1 MKLRGSLLV
10 IVCCL
15 VVEFCNLTQKEL
27 IFSTTE
33 PGIVSFLVVAGI
45 LLLLY
50 PLIGHLTDVYVTRYR
65 SLTLSFSVFIFTSC
79 VVMVYNGIDFAA
91 STIWNI
97 TILHHP
103 QTSFVFFILV
113 ILYIVGLALFRA
125 NAIQFGLDQLLETPI
140 PKLIAFIYWYYWA
153 QKAGQLAL
161 FYVSSSSIVTVTKV
175 TMMSNSTIHD
185 EILTYTITEF
195 FIVATSIIFT
205 AVFIRFCTTKKNF
218 YIHRHRSQSIQ
229 EYLQS
234 A

>member
-175 TMMSNSTIHD
+175 TMMSNSTVIH
-185 EILTYTITEF
+185 
-195 FIVATSIIFT
+195 A
-205 AVFIRFCTTKKNF
+205 
-218 YIHRHRSQSIQ
+218 
-229 EYLQS
+229 
-234 A
+234 